1 MVECP
6 RCKSEDVE
14 VTKSWD
20 VRPKSGRGK
29 AIRVYMY
36 LCKSCGHK
44 FRKAEKIEETTTVAI
59 ENPAKPIAVASATTE
74 NNPSE
79 ASVAAPEQTKQSFF
93 DRLKRS
99 LHL

>member
-20 VRPKSGRGK
+20 VKPKSGRGK

-44 FRKAEKIEETTTVAI
+44 FRKAVKLEEIEAGASTNT
-59 ENPAKPIAVASATTE
+59 PKPITIASTLQTSPAI
-74 NNPSE
+74 SE
-79 ASVAAPEQTKQSFF
+79 QPKESFF
-93 DRLKRS
+93 DKLKKS